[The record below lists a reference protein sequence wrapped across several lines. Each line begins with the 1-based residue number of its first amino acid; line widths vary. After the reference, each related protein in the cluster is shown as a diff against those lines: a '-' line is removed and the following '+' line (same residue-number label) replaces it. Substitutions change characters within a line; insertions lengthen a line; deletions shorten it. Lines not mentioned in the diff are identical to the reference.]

1 MPEAGMAKTRHPW
14 RIALITLVGIVV
26 LAVAAGGVFLASFD
40 PDSLKPRIIEAV
52 KRATG
57 RDLTLNGKISLKL
70 SLQPTIEARDVA
82 FANPAGF
89 SRPQM
94 ATLDRLQL
102 QLGLLPLLSSR
113 IEIVS
118 LVLIHPDILLETD
131 KAGQPNW
138 QITPEVSPT
147 APAAAAEPPGAGGK
161 AAVSVSAIRIEDGTL
176 AYRDDRTN
184 TIKTLGLPRLEA
196 NSASPD
202 APLHVETD
210 ATYNGTAI
218 NLIADTG
225 ALTRLQDTAATTP
238 WPVKLAL
245 TVANAKLAA
254 DGTLSQPLLGKG
266 YILSTSGAVPDL
278 TVLAPLVP
286 DQKLPPLHDVS
297 FAAKLADRGGEWPE
311 VSALTLHV
319 GASDLG
325 AQVPG
330 LSLSKLD
337 IAGSALD
344 QPIKADAAARLGDMP
359 LAVTA
364 TLGPPALLMPG
375 AKPQPFPID
384 ATAQAAGATVTAKGS
399 VADARAMTGVNLALA
414 AQVPDLAA
422 LSPLART
429 ALPPLKSIS
438 FQASL
443 TDAKGG
449 FRNGAVLHAL
459 SLRGP
464 SADLAGDATLAFQP
478 RRSLTATL
486 TASHIDLDALQAA
499 IDQTAAPQPAQP
511 PAQPEAAP
519 PPPKHA
525 DRIFSDQPIPFD
537 RLRAADADLRLTV
550 AALRSGGADYKQIAT
565 HAALTNG
572 KLLVDRLTADLP
584 QGRLDGRLS
593 ADASRPDPPVH
604 VSLHASG
611 VALKSILTILHEP
624 SYANGNVEL
633 YADLDGAGATP
644 HAIASSLDGSVGV
657 AMAGGTID
665 NRLLGSVLGRVM
677 EQLNALNLVGRG
689 GASELRCFGLRL
701 DAQHGVGTIRALA
714 LSSALLT
721 LTGSG
726 TVNLG
731 EETLGVTLR
740 PEARIVGTPVVI
752 PIQINGP
759 IRSPAVAINKLG
771 TAESNAGSVAGAVL
785 GNATPL
791 GLLGGLVGADK
802 LITGGGGDM
811 CTPALAAARGGKA
824 PQPNQAPPAKA
835 AAPTPSNP
843 GAALRNLLR

>member
-1 MPEAGMAKTRHPW
+1 MAKTRHPW
-14 RIALITLVGIVV
+14 RITLITLVGIVA
-26 LAVAAGGVFLASFD
+26 LAVVAGGVFLASFD

-57 RDLTLNGKISLKL
+57 RDLTLNGRISLKL

-82 FANPAGF
+82 FANPTGF

-102 QLGLLPLLSSR
+102 QLGLLPLLRRR

-131 KAGQPNW
+131 AAGQPNW
-138 QITPEVSPT
+138 QITPQVSPT
-147 APAAAAEPPGAGGK
+147 APTAAPPQTPPPEAGRK
-161 AAVSVSAIRIEDGTL
+161 TAVSVSEIRIQDGTL
-176 AYRDDRTN
+176 AYRDDHAN
-184 TIKTLGLPRLEA
+184 TIKTLGLPELDA
-196 NSASPD
+196 TSASPD

-210 ATYNGTAI
+210 ATYNGTAFH
-218 NLIADTG
+218 LIADTG

-245 TVANAKLAA
+245 AAADAKLAA
-254 DGTLSQPLLGKG
+254 DGSLTQPLLGKG
-266 YILSTSGAVPDL
+266 YSLSVSGAVPNL
-278 TVLAPLVP
+278 TALAPLVP
-286 DQKLPPLHDVS
+286 DQKLPPLHDVT
-297 FAAKLADRGGEWPE
+297 FAAKIADRGGEWPE

-384 ATAQAAGATVTAKGS
+384 ATAQAAGATVTAKGN
-399 VADARAMTGVNLALA
+399 VADARAMTGVSVLLA
-414 AQVPDLAA
+414 AQIPDLSA

-429 ALPPLKSIS
+429 ALPPVKSIT
-438 FQASL
+438 FQATL
-443 TDAKGG
+443 TDANGG
-449 FRNGAVLHAL
+449 FKNGAVLHGL
-459 SLRGP
+459 NLRGP
-464 SADLAGDATLAFQP
+464 NADLAGDATFGFQP
-478 RRSLTATL
+478 RKSLTATL
-486 TASHIDLDALQAA
+486 TSSHIDLDALQAT
-499 IDQTAAPQPAQP
+499 IDQIPAAQPAQP
-511 PAQPEAAP
+511 PAQPSTTP
-519 PPPKHA
+519 PPPA
-525 DRIFSDQPIPFD
+525 QRSGRIFSDQPIPFD

-565 HAALTNG
+565 HAVLTNG
-572 KLLVDRLTADLP
+572 KLQVDRLTADLP
-584 QGRLDGRLS
+584 QGRLDGKLS
-593 ADASRPDPPVH
+593 ADASRPAPPVH

-611 VALKSILTILHEP
+611 VALKSILTIVHQP

-644 HAIASSLDGSVGV
+644 HAIASSLDGSLGV

-740 PEARIVGTPVVI
+740 PEARIAGTPVVI
-752 PIQINGP
+752 PIQVSGP

-771 TAESNAGSVAGAVL
+771 TAESNASSVAGAVL

-791 GLLGGLVGADK
+791 GLLGGLVGVDK
-802 LITGGGGDM
+802 LIGGGGDM
-811 CTPALAAARGGKA
+811 CTPALAAARGGKVA
-824 PQPNQAPPAKA
+824 QAGQAPPAKA
-835 AAPTPSNP
+835 PEPSLSNP
-843 GAALRNLLR
+843 AAALRNLFR